1 MSRPRLQVGSG
12 RVQGRQLQGMPAQ
25 GNVLQGPIRQED
37 RRGQPHGQRVQET
50 GKAAAHQRTRDDAP
64 QQTSHRTRGRL
75 WGHQVQS
82 RLQAIPAQ
90 IEQES
95 EGRVRSRCARAQ
107 PQEVLGNPFREDDGE
122 YSFIPMPITGIQL
135 KNGSLSKE
143 SATLLILEVIMHAQ
157 LAVAFE
163 VALQTLIDALPCVFR
178 NRLFHTRHTASKYKH
193 MTIDCFA

>member
-107 PQEVLGNPFREDDGE
+107 PQEVLGNPFREDDGGWE
-122 YSFIPMPITGIQL
+122 SCPCYNIGGQYSFIPMPITGIQL

-143 SATLLILEVIMHAQ
+143 KQ
-157 LAVAFE
+157 
-163 VALQTLIDALPCVFR
+163 
-178 NRLFHTRHTASKYKH
+178 
-193 MTIDCFA
+193 

>member
-64 QQTSHRTRGRL
+64 QQTSHLTRGRL

-107 PQEVLGNPFREDDGE
+107 PQEVLGNPFREDDGGGGILSMLQ
-122 YSFIPMPITGIQL
+122 YRWPIQL
-135 KNGSLSKE
+135 HTDANNRDTAQKWFSVKGKTIIGCNLKKLQPIIVSIKANETDLKNPFWVG
-143 SATLLILEVIMHAQ
+143 
-157 LAVAFE
+157 
-163 VALQTLIDALPCVFR
+163 
-178 NRLFHTRHTASKYKH
+178 LFYNHRVPLY
-193 MTIDCFA
+193 